1 MESYGAMMALHV
13 PYMFFPALIIVC
25 LGRGIVLYMNEHDLL
40 QRLFGER
47 SVLAGPEASPA
58 GLTRLQSPK

>member
-1 MESYGAMMALHV
+1 V
-13 PYMFFPALIIVC
+13 
-25 LGRGIVLYMNEHDLL
+25 NEHGLL

-47 SVLAGPEASPA
+47 SVLAGPQASPA